1 MMRQRTAA
9 CRVPDALE
17 WPNST
22 MCRLHHRR
30 GGPGGRPGPW
40 SVNLI
45 ISFQR
50 TLNTNGMY
58 MDHCGQANF
67 LINMNKAYYSIA
79 GKELDYLKYW

>member
-1 MMRQRTAA
+1 MRQRTSA
-9 CRVPDALE
+9 CRVPDALV
-17 WPNST
+17 WPNWAAPQRDTIVPSSST
-22 MCRLHHRR
+22 LCSLHHRHA
-30 GGPGGRPGPW
+30 GPGGRPFPW

-67 LINMNKAYYSIA
+67 ANKYEQ
-79 GKELDYLKYW
+79 GLL

>member
-1 MMRQRTAA
+1 
-9 CRVPDALE
+9 
-17 WPNST
+17 

-30 GGPGGRPGPW
+30 GGPGGRPGQW

-50 TLNTNGMY
+50 MLNTNGMY

-67 LINMNKAYYSIA
+67 VNKYEQ
-79 GKELDYLKYW
+79 GLL

>member
-1 MMRQRTAA
+1 
-9 CRVPDALE
+9 
-17 WPNST
+17 

-67 LINMNKAYYSIA
+67 ANKYEQ
-79 GKELDYLKYW
+79 GLL